1 MHLYGTLLGLTLM
14 FLLGEIGAG
23 DPIPAAR
30 VVELKGTA
38 TILDSDNFD
47 RPVALY
53 GTIYGGERV
62 VVGEGAQVTL
72 IFRGEGQIERIAA
85 PGTFAISPHGCEPRT
100 GVEQVSVP
108 ERHRA
113 TIGKISKGNRGI
125 VRGGVLVARS
135 VASPN
140 PDDEMPQDPE
150 ALEMAAGS
158 FTPVF
163 DATLLEPKPKF
174 SWPAV
179 KHAKQYKLNL
189 SYTGSRIWSA
199 DTAGTEL
206 EYGGQTPLKSGGKY
220 TWEVIAL
227 LDGKRTKFFEGEF
240 SMASESQRATMAEL
254 KKMLE
259 DPDPK
264 YLILAAMWYKQ
275 HRLLRE
281 AIEVNERLA
290 EKNPDQAVYQEL
302 LELYY
307 ETNDEKRIRA
317 TEKKLDEFFKEI
329 P

>member
-1 MHLYGTLLGLTLM
+1 MHLYGTLLGLTSL
-14 FLLGEIGAG
+14 FLLGDGRADE
-23 DPIPAAR
+23 PMPAAR

-38 TILDSDNFD
+38 TILDSEDFD
-47 RPVALY
+47 RPVALF
-53 GTIYGGERV
+53 GTIYGGERI

-72 IFRGEGQIERIAA
+72 VFREEGQLERIAA
-85 PGTFAISPHGCEPRT
+85 PGTFTISPNGCEPRK
-100 GVEQVSVP
+100 GVEQVAVP

-125 VRGGVLVARS
+125 VRGGVMVARA
-135 VASPN
+135 VAPPN
-140 PDDEMPQDPE
+140 ADDQTPQEPGVPE
-150 ALEMAAGS
+150 IAAGS
-158 FTPVF
+158 ITPVF

-179 KHAKQYKLNL
+179 KRAKQYTLNL
-189 SYTGSRIWSA
+189 SLSENRIWSA
-199 DTAGTEL
+199 DTAATEL
-206 EYGGQTPLKSGGKY
+206 AYGGSTPLKSGATY

-227 LDGKRTKFFEGEF
+227 LDGTRTKFFEGEF
-240 SMASESQRATMAEL
+240 RLASEAERATMAEL

-259 DPDPK
+259 DPDPM

-275 HRLLRE
+275 HRLLPE
-281 AIEVNERLA
+281 AIAAYERLA

-307 ETNDEKRIRA
+307 EITDEEHIRA
-317 TEKKLDEFFKEI
+317 TEKKLDEFFKQI

>member
-1 MHLYGTLLGLTLM
+1 
-14 FLLGEIGAG
+14 
-23 DPIPAAR
+23 
-30 VVELKGTA
+30 
-38 TILDSDNFD
+38 
-47 RPVALY
+47 
-53 GTIYGGERV
+53 
-62 VVGEGAQVTL
+62 
-72 IFRGEGQIERIAA
+72 
-85 PGTFAISPHGCEPRT
+85 
-100 GVEQVSVP
+100 
-108 ERHRA
+108 
-113 TIGKISKGNRGI
+113 
-125 VRGGVLVARS
+125 
-135 VASPN
+135 
-140 PDDEMPQDPE
+140 
-150 ALEMAAGS
+150 MAAGS

-179 KHAKQYKLNL
+179 KQAKRYTLNL
-189 SYTGSRIWSA
+189 SLTGSRIWSA
-199 DTAGTEL
+199 DTEGTEL
-206 EYGGQTPLKSGGKY
+206 VYGGATPLKSGAKY
-220 TWEVIAL
+220 TWEVTAS

-240 SMASESQRATMAEL
+240 SMASEAQRATMAEL

-307 ETNDEKRIRA
+307 EINDEKRIRA
-317 TEKKLDEFFKEI
+317 TEKKLDEFFHKT